1 MRFLPLFLDLSAGTI
16 ALIGAGPAAASKL
29 RLLRSAGANVRWY
42 ATDADIADEVL
53 LANGPFGR
61 LEVTFADPC
70 LADFADFCAVVVATG
85 GPLDQ
90 VIAERA
96 RVRNIPVNV
105 VDRPELS
112 TFIFPA
118 IVDRGEVVVAIGTG
132 GASPVLARRLRERIE
147 AFLPARIGDLAA
159 LMGRFRGRFAQTR
172 HASQSLRRFWE
183 SVVDGPIGAAAL
195 AGRWRDAET
204 ALLRAIENARNPQ
217 DQSGIVYLVGAGPG
231 HPDLLTLRALQVLQ
245 SADVV
250 FYDELVTA
258 EILDRARRDCDRV
271 FVGKR
276 RGQPGIGQ
284 DEINRRLVEAAR
296 KGLSVVRLKGGD
308 PFIFGRGGEELEY
321 LRDANVPAVVVPGIT
336 AALGCAAEA
345 GLPLTFRNEA
355 TRLTV
360 ITAHRA
366 EDAAAIDWSGLADPQ
381 TTVVV
386 YMGLASAAAVRDGLI
401 GAGRDAATPAAVLAR
416 GTRPDAKTVVGRL
429 DDIPALASPG
439 RRGARAA
446 CHRAIRCTLR
456 RMARAGGRPQ
466 CPEDR
471 DRRMTSPLQQK
482 LKITGPVVVTAN
494 RLDDG
499 AVVYRTSDG
508 RWATHLDQAAVV
520 STAPAAGELLA
531 AAMADDTG
539 AVGAYVAPVHL
550 NADGTARPGNLREV
564 IRHAGP
570 TIDLP
575 VTFGI

>member
-1 MRFLPLFLDLSAGTI
+1 MGRHPKPS
-16 ALIGAGPAAASKL
+16 
-29 RLLRSAGANVRWY
+29 
-42 ATDADIADEVL
+42 TDADIADEVL

-61 LEVTFADPC
+61 FEVTFADPC

-90 VIAERA
+90 VIAERV

-105 VDRPELS
+105 VDRPDLS

-204 ALLRAIENARNPQ
+204 ALLRAIENARSPQ

-245 SADVV
+245 SADIV

-366 EDAAAIDWSGLADPQ
+366 EDAAATDWSGLADPQ

-429 DDIPALASPG
+429 DDIPALAAQVGEGPALLVIGQSV
-439 RRGARAA
+439 ARSDAWRAQAA
-446 CHRAIRCTLR
+446 GTIAQT
-456 RMARAGGRPQ
+456 
-466 CPEDR
+466 DR